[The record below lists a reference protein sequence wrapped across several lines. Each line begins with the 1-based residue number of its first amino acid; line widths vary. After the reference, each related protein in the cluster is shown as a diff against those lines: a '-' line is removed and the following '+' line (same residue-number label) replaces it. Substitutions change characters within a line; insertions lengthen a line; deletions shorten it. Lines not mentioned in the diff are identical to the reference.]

1 MIITQTTIDTNDY
14 RPQTLAASKLDETGM
29 EFVYKGIHE
38 HETKFGVGK
47 NCFVIDI
54 VANGNENQMIF
65 SSKKLATA
73 FMKNESVLSGKKIRL
88 RGFGVGVERSYK
100 IDILE

>member
-54 VANGNENQMIF
+54 LQ
-65 SSKKLATA
+65 
-73 FMKNESVLSGKKIRL
+73 
-88 RGFGVGVERSYK
+88 
-100 IDILE
+100 